1 MDYYEILE
9 VSKTATEKE
18 IKQSYKKL
26 VKRYHPD
33 VFEGDKSTANQKIQ
47 ELNEAYETLSNPDL
61 RKAYD
66 ETLSS
71 IKETDF
77 DFSSIVNTTS
87 DMKAEQSPKQ
97 KYEDLY
103 RYDYYRKYTT
113 NYYGV
118 SRDDLKSARE
128 KDYASKLKDSENQIS
143 SSSRFKWICVV
154 GISSI
159 FFLLVLMFLLSYL
172 KSALDDVP
180 STTIQTLT
188 PSLPSINFGM
198 SFSEVEELLGAPD
211 FVDEKSDKTYIYWGT
226 SYIIFNNNEKVI
238 GWHNNGDLF
247 YTETVDGED
256 FTELQE
262 FYNAIEQQLYEF

>member
-1 MDYYEILE
+1 MNYYEILD

-26 VKRYHPD
+26 VKKYHPD
-33 VFEGDKSTANQKIQ
+33 VFEGDKTAANEKIQ

-66 ETLSS
+66 DSLSS
-71 IKETDF
+71 LENF
-77 DFSSIVNTTS
+77 DFSSIVNTAS
-87 DMKAEQSPKQ
+87 DMRTEQSPEQ

-103 RYDYYRKYTT
+103 NYDYYKKYTT

-118 SRDDLKSARE
+118 SRDDLRSARE
-128 KDYASKLKDSENQIS
+128 KDYATNLKNSENKVS
-143 SSSRFKWICVV
+143 SSSRFKWICIV
-154 GISSI
+154 GVSSI
-159 FFLLVLMFLLSYL
+159 IFLLILMILLSYL
-172 KSALDDVP
+172 KSAIDTAP
-180 STTIQTLT
+180 SGTIQTLT

-198 SFSEVEELLGAPD
+198 TFSEVEELLGAPD
-211 FVDEKSDKTYIYWGT
+211 VVDEKTDKTYIYWGT
-226 SYIIFNNNEKVI
+226 SYIIFDNNEKVI
-238 GWHNNGDLF
+238 GWHNTGDLF

-262 FYNAIEQQLYEF
+262 FYNAIEQELYGF